1 LQSEFTT
8 KLHERL
14 GSSMTTDEL
23 AQLDLEVLTPEY
35 EHYADDDE
43 GSYTCIDEEHK
54 VTLDYNDMCVGAE
67 VLLPIEGTMKTGCV
81 VPHAH
86 NGNGKLT
93 RHHHSNPIL
102 L

>member
-43 GSYTCIDEEHK
+43 GSYTCIDEEEE
-54 VTLDYNDMCVGAE
+54 VTPDYNDTYVGAE
-67 VLLPIEGTMKTGCV
+67 VLLPIEGTMKTGHV
-81 VPHAH
+81 
-86 NGNGKLT
+86 
-93 RHHHSNPIL
+93 I
-102 L
+102 